1 MGRGVSSGGGKSS
14 LGYLFGSD
22 VPPRARPNN
31 RAPASVQPQQSAGT
45 RRQDEMEKPAAG
57 KVYDDGG
64 GTSLDMSVGGNNT
77 LMGRN
82 NNNYY
87 RADGQNSGNF
97 ITVSLLAYISSLSM
111 GIIASQSVWSGENY
125 LQNYRK
131 SFTFVMFQRAWTT
144 RTFQCRCVLGV
155 GIRSNINC
163 ACSKVFFTHNLDAL
177 CCSCSLKLLCSSCLT
192 LYCPN
197 NYLEC
202 WVFRDH
208 MIVRSEKKCW
218 GNELYRQTS
227 KTTLTLSRF
236 PFYFPHMHV
245 AKLVE
250 SCLSLL
256 CERIVVFHHISWLFC
271 KLEFKILDWFD
282 EMDMKSSHPLT
293 KAKSTYMDT
302 LSAWDPEHV

>member
-31 RAPASVQPQQSAGT
+31 RAPASVQPQQSADT
-45 RRQDEMEKPAAG
+45 RRQDKMEKPAAG

-125 LQNYRK
+125 LQSNHK

-144 RTFQCRCVLGV
+144 RMFQCWCVLGV
-155 GIRSNINC
+155 EIRLIINY
-163 ACSKVFFTHNLDAL
+163 ACSK
-177 CCSCSLKLLCSSCLT
+177 LKSSSCTTWMLFVVLVLYNLT

-202 WVFRDH
+202 WVFRDY
-208 MIVRSEKKCW
+208 MIVVRKSDEV
-218 GNELYRQTS
+218 TS
-227 KTTLTLSRF
+227 CTD
-236 PFYFPHMHV
+236 
-245 AKLVE
+245 KLQ
-250 SCLSLL
+250 
-256 CERIVVFHHISWLFC
+256 R
-271 KLEFKILDWFD
+271 
-282 EMDMKSSHPLT
+282 PL
-293 KAKSTYMDT
+293 
-302 LSAWDPEHV
+302 